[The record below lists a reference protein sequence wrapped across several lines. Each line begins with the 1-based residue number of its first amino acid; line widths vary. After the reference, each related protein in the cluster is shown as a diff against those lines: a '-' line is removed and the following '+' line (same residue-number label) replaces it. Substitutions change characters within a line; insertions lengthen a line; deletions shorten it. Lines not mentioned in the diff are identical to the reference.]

1 MSGSNED
8 NRRHPQSTFEAQY
21 PYNQSTI
28 TRGGHEIHINDTPDK
43 ESLRIAHTKGSY
55 VEIDKKGRTTIN
67 SVGKAYYYF
76 CDGFTTTVDGNYDLK
91 VKGVMNLNVDGS
103 ISDTTAGNRYINS
116 KGNLVVGVG
125 KSLKEEVVGDK
136 YENVGGVHSVI
147 VDESQYNTVK
157 GNSVTQI
164 KGSKNDILEKNWA
177 VTSGQNIEIISAGVI
192 RFKCKNFIIDAE
204 TITLNSASGPLI
216 ITAESLSASMSGAT
230 RITSGSDTTIQSS
243 TVDINGAPVKINGV
257 AQTGD

>member
-91 VKGVMNLNVDGS
+91 VKGVMNFNVDGS
-103 ISDTTAGNRYINS
+103 ISDTTAGNRYVNS

-136 YENVGGVHSVI
+136 YENVGGVHSVT
-147 VDESQYNTVK
+147 VDESQYTTVK
-157 GNSVTQI
+157 GDSVTQI
-164 KGSKNDILEKNWA
+164 KGAKNDILEKNWA

-192 RFKCKNFIIDAE
+192 RFKCKNFIVDAE
-204 TITLNSASGPLI
+204 SITLNTSAGSVTIDSASQIVTNSVGQTI
-216 ITAESLSASMSGAT
+216 INASK
-230 RITSGSDTTIQSS
+230 IIL
-243 TVDINGAPVKINGV
+243 NG
-257 AQTGD
+257 